1 MIHFDKVLLRS
12 FFLCFSFDIL
22 FCVAH
27 ISMDS
32 PKLNRRASI
41 LCHMEPMML
50 IFLKISSTGYV
61 TTKNKPWTF
70 ALVQANDTL
79 YIQYV

>member
-1 MIHFDKVLLRS
+1 
-12 FFLCFSFDIL
+12 
-22 FCVAH
+22 
-27 ISMDS
+27 
-32 PKLNRRASI
+32 
-41 LCHMEPMML
+41 MML